1 MDKFRGLGVAMV
13 TPFNID
19 GSIDYSGVEKLTNHL
34 IDGGVDY
41 LVVMGTTG
49 ENPTI
54 DTNEQQDILQKV
66 KEVNAGRLPI
76 VYGIGGNS
84 TKVVVD
90 RLKSENL
97 AGVDGILSVSP
108 YYNKPSQEGIY
119 QHFKAVSDA
128 TPLPVIM
135 YNVPGRTGSTV
146 SVETTLR
153 IAALPNVVATK
164 EASGSLDICMDLVM
178 GKPEEFGIISGEDS
192 YTMPFIAVG
201 MQGVISVIGNAYP
214 KEFSQM
220 VNAALAGD
228 FKIAK
233 EIQYKL
239 LPMMKAIFM
248 DGNPGG
254 VKYVLAKMGVC
265 GNHFRLPVVPV
276 NKATENALDSAMKKL
291 S

>member
-1 MDKFRGLGVAMV
+1 VINKFRGLGVAMV
-13 TPFNID
+13 TPFNTD
-19 GSIDYSGVEKLTNHL
+19 GSIDYTGLEKLTKHL
-34 IDGGVDY
+34 IIGGVDY

-54 DTNEQQDILQKV
+54 DTNEQQDILQKI

-76 VYGIGGNS
+76 VFGIGGNS
-84 TKVVVD
+84 TAAVVE

-228 FKIAK
+228 FKMAK

-239 LPMMKAIFM
+239 LPIMKAIFM

-276 NKATENALDSAMKKL
+276 NKATENALDSAML
-291 S
+291 